1 MISINNYQSEAA
13 SINWSAMPEALAK
26 GHNLMSG
33 ASQNNFAMYHSN
45 ENIKRVV
52 DAYLEK
58 LNGYLAANTTTAKSK
73 PTKEKAVSKP
83 KAAPNSK
90 ASKDK
95 TPNYKG
101 LRVEIRKASASSKKF
116 IVWDVVTDQIFAN
129 EKFDSVSQAKRFIE
143 ENEMTLVN
151 VQTSEEVE
159 PIDAEQVELIDS
171 DVSFIKRY
179 AAMHG
184 KVKSQ
189 SQILTLIHSLQ
200 KAILEKRIGKDSPYA
215 TEIEL
220 MQKQLITCYEKMGD
234 MAEIKIDS
242 KNLKRYLEIASSQEG
257 MLTIALLKAFVAL
270 NGKSDI
276 KDKAEKLF
284 ARIKKSVDQGKITR
298 QDKYADKLNE
308 AFITLKSYIEGETK
322 TLSIN
327 KAQLNGLMGIV
338 NENLFAQKKT
348 LNGTDDETGIVVN
361 SEDLLKMEF
370 ETIGLQG
377 KYRQLI
383 GDPSVGFT
391 AMVYGLPK
399 SGKSTLCLDFANYL
413 AAHHGKVLFC
423 AIEEGFG
430 YTLKE
435 KIERLKADHPNL
447 FLTDR
452 VPENLGDYQFVF
464 IDSVSKAGMDISEI
478 DRLHKSFPQVSFIF
492 IYHTTKEGKFKGVNS
507 HAHEVDV
514 IIQVDKGVASSTG
527 RFSAGGRLEM

>member
-33 ASQNNFAMYHSN
+33 ASQNNFSMYHSN

-58 LNGYLAANTTTAKSK
+58 LNGYLAANTTAKSK
-73 PTKEKAVSKP
+73 HTKEKAAKP

-90 ASKDK
+90 SSKDK
-95 TPNYKG
+95 TLNYKG
-101 LRVEIRKASASSKKF
+101 LRVEIRKASAGSKKL
-116 IVWDVVTDQIFAN
+116 IVWDVTKDQIFAN
-129 EKFDSVSQAKRFIE
+129 EKFDNVSQAKRFIE
-143 ENEMTLVN
+143 ENEMILVN

-159 PIDAEQVELIDS
+159 SIDSEQVELIDS
-171 DVSFIKRY
+171 DVTFIKRY

-189 SQILTLIHSLQ
+189 AQVLTLIHSLQ
-200 KAILEKRIGKDSPYA
+200 KAILEKRIGKDSAYA
-215 TEIEL
+215 KEIEL

-242 KNLKRYLEIASSQEG
+242 KNLKRYLEIAGSQEG
-257 MLTIALLKAFVAL
+257 MLSIALLKAFVAL

-322 TLSIN
+322 TLFIN

-338 NENLFAQKKT
+338 NDNLFAQKKT

-391 AMVYGLPK
+391 AMVYG
-399 SGKSTLCLDFANYL
+399 
-413 AAHHGKVLFC
+413 
-423 AIEEGFG
+423 
-430 YTLKE
+430 
-435 KIERLKADHPNL
+435 
-447 FLTDR
+447 
-452 VPENLGDYQFVF
+452 
-464 IDSVSKAGMDISEI
+464 
-478 DRLHKSFPQVSFIF
+478 
-492 IYHTTKEGKFKGVNS
+492 
-507 HAHEVDV
+507 
-514 IIQVDKGVASSTG
+514 
-527 RFSAGGRLEM
+527 

>member
-1 MISINNYQSEAA
+1 
-13 SINWSAMPEALAK
+13 MPEALAK
-26 GHNLMSG
+26 GHNLALG
-33 ASQNNFAMYHSN
+33 ASQNNWAMYHTN
-45 ENIKRVV
+45 ENIKRVI
-52 DAYLEK
+52 DAYFEK
-58 LNGYLAANTTTAKSK
+58 LSGYLAANSSNAKPK
-73 PTKEKAVSKP
+73 PTKEKAAP
-83 KAAPNSK
+83 KAKVAPSPSPSK
-90 ASKDK
+90 GKIL
-95 TPNYKG
+95 NHKG
-101 LRVEIRKASASSKKF
+101 LRVEIRKASTGSKKL
-116 IVWDVVTDQIFAN
+116 IVWDVATDQIFAN
-129 EKFDSVSQAKRFIE
+129 EKFDSVSQAKSFIE
-143 ENEMTLVN
+143 ENEMILVSIKAN
-151 VQTSEEVE
+151 EEE
-159 PIDAEQVELIDS
+159 ESIEADQVELIDS
-171 DVSFIKRY
+171 DVAFIKRY

-189 SQILTLIHSLQ
+189 AQVLTLIHSLQ
-200 KAILEKRIGKDSPYA
+200 KAILEKRIGKDSAYA
-215 TEIEL
+215 KEIEL
-220 MQKQLITCYEKMGD
+220 MQKQLISCYEKMGE

-242 KNLKRYLEIASSQEG
+242 KNLKRYLEIANSQEG
-257 MLTIALLKAFVAL
+257 MLSIGLLKAFVAL
-270 NGKSDI
+270 NGKAGVKEKS
-276 KDKAEKLF
+276 EKLF

-308 AFITLKSYIEGETK
+308 AFVTLKSFIEGESK
-322 TLSIN
+322 TLSIA

-338 NENLFAQKKT
+338 GENLFAQKKS
-348 LNGTDDETGIVVN
+348 LGGTDEETGIVVN

-377 KYRQLI
+377 KFRQLI

-452 VPENLGDYQFVF
+452 VPDNLGDYQFVF
-464 IDSVSKAGMDISEI
+464 IDSVSKAGMDITEI
-478 DRLHKSFPQVSFIF
+478 DRLHKSFPEVSFIF

-514 IIQVDKGVASSTG
+514 IIQVDKGVANSTG
-527 RFSAGGRLEM
+527 RFSAGGSLEM